1 MKAVSEFPF
10 SLTLDEPCR
19 NYTFR
24 VKWDGRCIPGIQR
37 IKGLT
42 RTTEVVENRDGGD
55 PGINRKS
62 AGLTR
67 FEAITLERVLSDD
80 TSFEEWANLV
90 WNPEMEQGSEAS
102 VREFRKNILIELYED
117 SGQLVRTYIVRRAW
131 PSEYQAL
138 STLDA
143 SEGEVVIERIRLE
156 YEGWEREAAAVP
168 QPQS

>member
-1 MKAVSEFPF
+1 MRAVSEFPF

-24 VKWDGRCIPGIQR
+24 VKWDGRYIPAITR
-37 IKGLT
+37 VLGLT
-42 RTTEVVENRDGGD
+42 RTTEVVENRDGSD
-55 PGINRKS
+55 PSINRKS

-67 FEAITLERVLSDD
+67 FEAITLERGLTGD

-90 WNPEMEQGSEAS
+90 WNPEIELGSEAS

-143 SEGEVVIERIRLE
+143 GENGVVIERMRLE
-156 YEGWEREAAAVP
+156 SEGWEREAAMVP